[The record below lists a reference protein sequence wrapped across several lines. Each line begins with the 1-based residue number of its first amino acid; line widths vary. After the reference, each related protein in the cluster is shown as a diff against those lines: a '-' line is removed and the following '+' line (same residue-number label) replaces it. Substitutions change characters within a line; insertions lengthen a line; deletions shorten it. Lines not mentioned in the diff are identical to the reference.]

1 MHFNAPVNF
10 FLLEVTRNKVRD
22 TDILWQKLSNYVKI
36 NYQAGINTRD
46 TTKMT

>member
-22 TDILWQKLSNYVKI
+22 TDILWQKLSKLRSNKLPGGY
-36 NYQAGINTRD
+36 
-46 TTKMT
+46 